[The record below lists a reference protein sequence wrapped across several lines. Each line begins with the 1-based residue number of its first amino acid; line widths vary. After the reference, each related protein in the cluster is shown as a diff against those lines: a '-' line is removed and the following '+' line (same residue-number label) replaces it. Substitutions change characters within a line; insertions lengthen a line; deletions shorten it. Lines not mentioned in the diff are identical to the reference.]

1 MPTVDIHMNQ
11 VSLALS
17 KDYCPFIY
25 FVNQIGF
32 ERQWL
37 KFVKD
42 YIGPVQLKV
51 FPGYYTEVSRVFYLQ
66 WSLTHKYIPYVGN
79 FGVGKIVNLAR
90 RRPLTNFYLPIFF
103 Y

>member
-11 VSLALS
+11 VSLAFIRLP
-17 KDYCPFIY
+17 PFY
-25 FVNQIGF
+25 LFVNQIGF

-51 FPGYYTEVSRVFYLQ
+51 FPGYYTEVGRTFYLQ
-66 WSLTHKYIPYVGN
+66 WSLT
-79 FGVGKIVNLAR
+79 
-90 RRPLTNFYLPIFF
+90 PLIHMWEILEWEKLVRVESH
-103 Y
+103 

>member
-32 ERQWL
+32 ERQGL

-51 FPGYYTEVSRVFYLQ
+51 FPGYYTEVGRVLYLQ
-66 WSLTHKYIPYVGN
+66 WRLTPKYIPYVG
-79 FGVGKIVNLAR
+79 KLVNLAS

-103 Y
+103 D